1 MGLDR
6 GGLDVFL
13 CLLQNFYRGGGGP
26 IYSRR
31 KPATPKL
38 PLTASL
44 PVNREDA
51 SRSIKIAK
59 LFKGAVFML
68 SMRLRNHQLP
78 VLRTRTPF

>member
-1 MGLDR
+1 MFSCVSCKISTGV
-6 GGLDVFL
+6 GGA
-13 CLLQNFYRGGGGP
+13 